1 MPRDRHPGTGT
12 SSSRTSVPSHIG
24 PTGSGR
30 SRIQSDRQADFQ
42 ANPQNYKNFQG
53 GHGSNVITQK
63 GHQIAGAVTTGV
75 GYLTGIE
82 PLKWAGR
89 LFGVGGK
96 KKTEKEKSIAYTKKG
111 YDISNPNEMKAA
123 TKRHQPILG
132 GDGDG
137 AYVTPITLAA
147 ASTPKTPPISQR
159 WNFQAYEP
167 TSTAHTRL
175 YGKTGKMVKANQG
188 EFSKGKR
195 FGPPPKK
202 GPDPQG
208 LNVPLNSVNYF
219 KDLL

>member
-1 MPRDRHPGTGT
+1 MPYGESGKPGSSTSGQSSHDRGGRQHQATAAKHERRTIHHPGGGAGGT
-12 SSSRTSVPSHIG
+12 YKPTHVKPGLG
-24 PTGSGR
+24 PE
-30 SRIQSDRQADFQ
+30 RQTKSILDYSLWGQLGKA
-42 ANPQNYKNFQG
+42 AHQG
-53 GHGSNVITQK
+53 LQK
-63 GHQIAGAVTTGV
+63 
-75 GYLTGIE
+75 
-82 PLKWAGR
+82 
-89 LFGVGGK
+89 LFK
-96 KKTEKEKSIAYTKKG
+96 PKTEKEKSEQYTKKG
-111 YDISNPNEMKAA
+111 FDILNPNEMRSAKY
-123 TKRHQPILG
+123 KPVVPPG
-132 GDGDG
+132 GGEGQG

-175 YGKTGKMVKANQG
+175 YGKKGKMVKANQG